1 MIQKE
6 SMRKKM
12 IIFLRHYFVL
22 PLGIH
27 HHLVV
32 STFSVFLPNKYLYEI
47 NLKPQIIYSFTL

>member
-12 IIFLRHYFVL
+12 IIFFRHYFVL
-22 PLGIH
+22 PLGIR
-27 HHLVV
+27 HHLVA

-47 NLKPQIIYSFTL
+47 NLKPQTIHSFTL

>member
-22 PLGIH
+22 PLEVR

-47 NLKPQIIYSFTL
+47 NLKPQIIHSFTL